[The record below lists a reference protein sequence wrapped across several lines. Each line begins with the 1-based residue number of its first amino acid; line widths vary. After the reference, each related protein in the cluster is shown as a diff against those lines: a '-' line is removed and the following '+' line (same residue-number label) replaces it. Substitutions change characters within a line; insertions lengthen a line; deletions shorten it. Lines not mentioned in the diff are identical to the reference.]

1 MGNLTIIVT
10 STPTEGLRGVRPS
23 GFLIRQ
29 LYDGPCNPAPCRR
42 AVVIA
47 GGCELAG

>member
-29 LYDGPCNPAPCRR
+29 LYDGTCNPAPCRR